1 MSNQSKRGPATIIPA
16 MRYRNAPAAIEWLC
30 QAFGFE
36 KDLVVPEENGAIAHA
51 QLTWGNGMMML
62 GSVRD
67 NEYGKRV
74 KQPDEFGGIETQAP
88 YVVVEDA
95 DAHYARAVAAGA
107 EIITE
112 VADAGYGGRGYIC
125 RDLEGHLWSFGSYD
139 PWSEA
144 RKAKDLPPP
153 IVTDQLGVELTVQLK
168 L

>member
-112 VADAGYGGRGYIC
+112 IADAGYGGRGYIC

>member
-1 MSNQSKRGPATIIPA
+1 MSNQSKKGPTTIIPA

-36 KDLVVPEENGAIAHA
+36 KHLVVPEENGAIAHA

-67 NEYGKRV
+67 NEYGKRI
-74 KQPDEFGGIETQAP
+74 KQPDELGGIETQAP

-107 EIITE
+107 EIVTE
-112 VADAGYGGRGYIC
+112 IADAGYGGRGYSC

-139 PWSEA
+139 PWSE
-144 RKAKDLPPP
+144 
-153 IVTDQLGVELTVQLK
+153 
-168 L
+168 

>member
-1 MSNQSKRGPATIIPA
+1 MSNQSKKGPATIIPA

-36 KDLVVPEENGAIAHA
+36 KHLVVPEENGVIAHA

-67 NEYGKRV
+67 NEYGKRI
-74 KQPDEFGGIETQAP
+74 KQPDELGGIETQAS

-95 DAHYARAVAAGA
+95 DGHYARAVTAGA
-107 EIITE
+107 EIVTE
-112 VADAGYGGRGYIC
+112 VADASYGGRGYSC

-139 PWSEA
+139 PWSE
-144 RKAKDLPPP
+144 
-153 IVTDQLGVELTVQLK
+153 
-168 L
+168 